1 MAYYLTITKN
11 NLHKTLD
18 LTILDEFK
26 KLTKLKNGSFSLEEI
41 DECTS
46 KFSDEL
52 EFKKTLYNKG
62 IISLEDI
69 TREITIRNLYQGT
82 LEKVTYGLVYKE
94 QKKYFDCEYLR
105 TKMQSLKS
113 DKIFLEKLTSRY
125 RNSYCNNLTV
135 SNIRNCLSTGFDYDL
150 YNLINEFIVRE
161 IYITNKENGEV
172 SIKYKSLHDL
182 AMFVYN
188 YEKNKELEEKGI
200 SLSTE
205 TDLKKKKLLEL
216 GKELAQNQ
224 NTKNKVKKKTLKKE
238 PIEGQL
244 SLFD

>member
-18 LTILDEFK
+18 LSLLDEFK
-26 KLTKLKNGSFSLEEI
+26 KITKLKNGAFSLEEI

-46 KFSDEL
+46 KFSNEI
-52 EFKKTLYNKG
+52 EFKKVLYNKG
-62 IISLEDI
+62 VIELEDI
-69 TREITIRNLYQGT
+69 VREISTRNLYQGS

-94 QKKYFDCEYLR
+94 QKKYLDCEYLR
-105 TKMQSLKS
+105 MKIQSLKN
-113 DKIFLEKLTSRY
+113 DETFLEKLTSRY
-125 RNSYCNNLTV
+125 RNSYCNNLTI

-150 YNLINEFIVRE
+150 YNLINQFVLKE
-161 IYITNKENGEV
+161 IYKENRETGEV

-188 YEKNKELEEKGI
+188 YEKNKDLEEKGI
-200 SLSTE
+200 SLSIE
-205 TDLKKKKLLEL
+205 TALKKKKLLEL
-216 GKELAQNQ
+216 EKELSKNQ
-224 NTKNKVKKKTLKKE
+224 NTKNAVKKKILKKE

>member
-11 NLHKTLD
+11 SLHRTLD
-18 LTILDEFK
+18 ITLLDEFK
-26 KLTKLKNGSFSLEEI
+26 RLSKFKGGSFSLEEI

-46 KFSDEL
+46 KFSNEL
-52 EFKKTLYNKG
+52 ELKRALYNKG

-69 TREITIRNLYQGT
+69 QRELAIRNLYQGT

-94 QKKYFDCEYLR
+94 QKKYLDPEYLR

-125 RNSYCNNLTV
+125 RNSYCNNLTI
-135 SNIRNCLSTGFDYDL
+135 SDIRNCLSTGFDNDL
-150 YNLINEFIVRE
+150 YKLINKFIIKE
-161 IYITNKENGEV
+161 IYKENKETGEV

-188 YEKNKELEEKGI
+188 YEKNKDLEEKGI
-200 SLSTE
+200 SLTTE
-205 TDLKKKKLLEL
+205 TNLKKKQLLEL
-216 GKELAQNQ
+216 SKELAEG
-224 NTKNKVKKKTLKKE
+224 KNMPKKKILKKE